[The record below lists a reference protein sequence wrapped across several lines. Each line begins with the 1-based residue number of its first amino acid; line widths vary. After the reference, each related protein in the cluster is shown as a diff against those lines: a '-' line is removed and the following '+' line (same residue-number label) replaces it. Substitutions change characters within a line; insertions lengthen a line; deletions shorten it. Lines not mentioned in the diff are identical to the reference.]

1 LPGPEA
7 VTELLR
13 LYGQIALLRKGPQDV
28 PAVGLLLLLTGAAYF
43 TVNVL
48 MVLLLPLLKGPWLW
62 ALLVD
67 VTFTVAWYWTLLRLA
82 GRAERFVQTAS
93 AILGYRTVL
102 TPMQMASEWLVRRLG
117 EDDTW
122 QMPVSVMYI
131 IVLAWMVAA
140 SGRVLQAALEWP
152 MAACVALVILEFIA
166 GWLLMYGLL
175 PGLR

>member
-1 LPGPEA
+1 
-7 VTELLR
+7 
-13 LYGQIALLRKGPQDV
+13 
-28 PAVGLLLLLTGAAYF
+28 
-43 TVNVL
+43 
-48 MVLLLPLLKGPWLW
+48 M
-62 ALLVD
+62 
-67 VTFTVAWYWTLLRLA
+67 
-82 GRAERFVQTAS
+82 QTAS

-122 QMPVSVMYI
+122 QMPVSVIYI

>member
-28 PAVGLLLLLTGAAYF
+28 PAVGLLLLLTGVAYF

-48 MVLLLPLLKGPWLW
+48 TVLLLPLLAGPWVR

-67 VTFTVAWYWTLLRLA
+67 VTFTVAWYWALLRLL
-82 GRAERFVQTAS
+82 GRGERFVQTTS
-93 AILGYRTVL
+93 AILGYRTML
-102 TPMQMASEWLVRRLG
+102 TPVSLASEWLVRRLG

-122 QMPVSVMYI
+122 QLPVSVIYI
-131 IVLAWMVAA
+131 IVVGWMVVA
-140 SGRVLQAALEWP
+140 SGRVLHAALEWP
-152 MAACVALVILEFIA
+152 MPACVALVILEFIVQ
-166 GWLLMYGLL
+166 WLLMFGLL